1 MRGFRFT
8 LTLPSPTWW
17 ERNGWPSW
25 PAWHGV
31 VRATLRASISDRVAL
46 AAAGCAFFAT
56 LALFPAMSMLISL
69 YGLAFNPRG
78 VEVQVLW
85 LHDLLPPAA
94 YWLIANRLHH
104 LVTQPPMRLGVG
116 LGVSLLLTFWTAAI
130 GMRSM
135 LSALTVAY
143 GGQEARGF
151 LRFQAVSL
159 VMTVVAM
166 LGAVLAIAILV
177 GMPALFRFVTPWA
190 WRMRVVHLA
199 SVVVLLG
206 CSGLSLALLYRF
218 GPAGPR
224 PARHRIA
231 PGSAFALSLWLLASG
246 LLSFYIDHI
255 ATFGV
260 TYGPL
265 GAVAAVM
272 LWFFI
277 TAYAVLLGA
286 ELNAQLERLAASGN
300 VDQAAL
306 VPQAV

>member
-1 MRGFRFT
+1 MRAPRFI
-8 LTLPSPTWW
+8 LTLSSPTLW
-17 ERNGWPSW
+17 ERKGWR
-25 PAWHGV
+25 GV
-31 VRATLRASISDRVAL
+31 LRATLRASVSDRVAL

-56 LALFPAMSMLISL
+56 LALFPAMSMLISV
-69 YGLAFNPRG
+69 YGLVFNPRG
-78 VEVQVLW
+78 VELQVLW
-85 LHDLLPPAA
+85 LRDLLPPTA
-94 YWLIANRLHH
+94 YWLIADRLHH

-116 LGVSLLLTFWTAAI
+116 LGVSLLLTFWTAAV

-135 LSALTVAY
+135 LSALTIAY
-143 GGQEARGF
+143 GGQESRGF

-190 WRMRVVHLA
+190 WRMRLVHVA

-206 CSGLSLALLYRF
+206 CAGLSLGLLYRF
-218 GPAGPR
+218 GPARPR
-224 PARHRIA
+224 PPRHWVT
-231 PGSAFALSLWLLASG
+231 PGSVLALSLWFLASG

-255 ATFGV
+255 ATFGA

-277 TAYAVLLGA
+277 SAYATLLGA
-286 ELNAQLERLAASGN
+286 ELNAQLERLSASSD
-300 VDQAAL
+300 VAL
-306 VPQAV
+306 ALIAQSV

>member
-1 MRGFRFT
+1 MSDPISQSAWRGV
-8 LTLPSPTWW
+8 LQ
-17 ERNGWPSW
+17 
-25 PAWHGV
+25 
-31 VRATLRASISDRVAL
+31 ATLRASVSDRVAL

-56 LALFPAMSMLISL
+56 LALFPAMSMLISV
-69 YGLAFNPRG
+69 YGLVFNPHG

-94 YWLIANRLHH
+94 YWLIADRLHH
-104 LVTQPPMRLGVG
+104 LVIQPPMRLGVG
-116 LGVSLLLTFWTAAI
+116 LGVSILLTFWTAAV

-135 LSALTVAY
+135 LAALTIAY
-143 GGQEARGF
+143 GGQERRGF

-159 VMTVVAM
+159 VMTVVAI

-190 WRMRVVHLA
+190 WRMRVVHLT
-199 SVVVLLG
+199 SIVVLLG
-206 CSGLSLALLYRF
+206 CAGVALALLYRF
-218 GPAGPR
+218 GPARPR
-224 PARHRIA
+224 PPRHWIT
-231 PGSAFALSLWLLASG
+231 PGSALALSLWLVASG

-272 LWFFI
+272 LWFFV

-286 ELNAQLERLAASGN
+286 ELNAQLERLSAADRVGPAS
-300 VDQAAL
+300 L
-306 VPQAV
+306 IPQAV